1 MAVVGSLFPIRWR
14 KDTAIHLL
22 RNFSFFIPIYILLVF
37 CARNISSRDPGSVF
51 FRPWT
56 AYDFSYSA
64 LRLQQ
69 SDAFI
74 QDIKEMAQ
82 NETARSSSH
91 PELCVG
97 VATVARQ
104 GIRYFKST
112 VGSLLEGLSEE
123 ERSGINLI
131 LFIAHTN
138 ASEHPAYAEPWLF
151 KVADNVLLYD
161 PQTVDIDHIRT
172 LETDTAKVHGREKPL
187 FDYTYLLEAC
197 AATNAPYI
205 AMIEDDVVAQDGW
218 YHKTLE
224 AIESADK
231 QTMQIGAPNCT
242 SAPLFSN
249 DLFEGWLSHIANSS
263 ILLLGLYLR
272 LFYTEE
278 FFGWNSEFWFTYLTA
293 SISFVA
299 LAAGLCVAARSYETR
314 FRTYLSNANI
324 FLVSVVCVPLLI
336 GLVFATGRVTVHPLP
351 AGVHQMPRFGCCSQA
366 FVFPR
371 PRIPDLLDL
380 YRSKRVGYVDMITE
394 EFADANNEIRW
405 ALQPAIMQH
414 VGRQSSKGIST
425 GVTGPTRHTY
435 KEELSEVE
443 KLWNFGFELNDVD
456 KLRAEHEKVID
467 KGYGWT
473 E

>member
-1 MAVVGSLFPIRWR
+1 MGHGLWGDVLFFHPTLMALAGSLFPIRWR
-14 KDTAIHLL
+14 KDTVIHLL

-37 CARNISSRDPGSVF
+37 YAKNISSRDPGSAF

-64 LRLQQ
+64 FRLQQ

-74 QDIKEMAQ
+74 QDINEMAQ

-91 PELCVG
+91 PHLCVG
-97 VATVARQ
+97 IATVARQ

-112 VGSLLEGLSEE
+112 VGSILEGLSEE

-138 ASEHPAYAEPWLF
+138 ASEHPAYAEPWLS

-161 PQTVDIDHIRT
+161 PQTVDINHIQT

-218 YHKTLE
+218 YHRTLE

-231 QTMQIGAPNCT
+231 QTKQIGAPN
-242 SAPLFSN
+242 
-249 DLFEGWLSHIANSS
+249 W
-263 ILLLGLYLR
+263 LYLR

-278 FFGWNSEFWFTYLTA
+278 FFGWNSEFWFTYLAA
-293 SISFVA
+293 SISVVA
-299 LAAGLCVAARSYETR
+299 LVAGLGLATRSYETR

-324 FLVSVVCVPLLI
+324 ILVSLVCVPLLI

-371 PRIPDLLDL
+371 SRIPDLLDL

-394 EFADANNEIRW
+394 EFADANDEIRW
-405 ALQPAIMQH
+405 AVQPAIMQH

-443 KLWNFGFELNDVD
+443 KLWNFGFELNDVE
-456 KLRAEHEKVID
+456 KLRAEHERVID
-467 KGYGWT
+467 NEHGWT
-473 E
+473 DSE